1 MVREVW
7 GSDIEIIAGG
17 GVDSFRAVYEYLEEG
32 ADHVAIG
39 SVCFNYF
46 KMKKLLEK

>member
-1 MVREVW
+1 
-7 GSDIEIIAGG
+7 
-17 GVDSFRAVYEYLEEG
+17 LEEG

-46 KMKKLLEK
+46 KMKRLLEKIEL